1 MAFKGQSC
9 TDLKAEGRRTGLI
22 LMRKGSHTHPPAD
35 KEERELVGAD
45 CSNAA
50 KGTIAIAWWVT
61 LNETLEKSSTIV
73 KLKSRGGHLVADG
86 VTGC

>member
-1 MAFKGQSC
+1 M
-9 TDLKAEGRRTGLI
+9 
-22 LMRKGSHTHPPAD
+22 MRKGSHTHTHPPT
-35 KEERELVGAD
+35 KRTEGELVGAD

-73 KLKSRGGHLVADG
+73 KLKGRGHLVADG